1 LIHILAQSSSQSGSG
16 SSMLG
21 LLLPMVMIVG
31 LYFIMIRPQ
40 RQRQKQQQAL
50 LQSLEVGDDVMISG
64 GIYGV
69 LTEIDDETGTVRVEI
84 APDVQVTMLRQGV
97 LQRVSEEEPDQED
110 EDGDEGWDDPE
121 ASDEEADHRP

>member
-1 LIHILAQSSSQSGSG
+1 MIHILAQSSSQSSSG
-16 SSMLG
+16 GSMLG
-21 LLLPMVMIVG
+21 LLLPLVMIGG

-40 RQRQKQQQAL
+40 RQRQKQQQAV

-69 LTEIDDETGTVRVEI
+69 LTEIDEETGTVRVEI

-97 LQRVSEEEPDQED
+97 LQRVAEEEPSD
-110 EDGDEGWDDPE
+110 EDDDEGWDEPE